1 MAIDD
6 SIELDSN
13 NSNTES
19 SAFLPQ
25 LLTPRYVCM
34 HATLLLPFVCLVI
47 QTLMYV
53 MYIIRY
59 TGPRWCRSCER
70 VCFFRLGYPA
80 NTIVAL

>member
-34 HATLLLPFVCLVI
+34 HATLLLPFVCLVV

-53 MYIIRY
+53 MYVHY
-59 TGPRWCRSCER
+59 TVYRSSMVSFMRESMLLQVGLPC
-70 VCFFRLGYPA
+70 
-80 NTIVAL
+80 